1 MKELRLR
8 AVVLAAGHGNRLRPL
23 TEFAPKPLLP
33 VQGESI
39 AGRTLGQLARLGCEA
54 AAVNLCHMGDTIREH
69 LGDSVDGM
77 PLTYSPEEQL
87 LGTLGALGPL
97 EEFLRP
103 ADLVLVINGDSL
115 CRWPLKRLVMKHQKS
130 DAKATMLVSRR
141 LDPGPFG
148 GGVRLDDK
156 NHIVAFRG
164 SAGATEKDRHRV
176 FMGAHVLSPGLLG
189 GMRKGQPQDF
199 VADLYEPFVSRGGLV
214 KAVETNRPWHDLGTP
229 QRYLE
234 GVRDWVGRRLLPG
247 IGSQNWVSE
256 GANLAE
262 GVKLRR
268 TVVERDCRINAGCYL
283 EDSLLLPGA
292 RVSERCHVTGSILGF
307 GVVLPPGTSV
317 EARLVTTVRASSSPR
332 PEDSVVGGLVYS
344 PLEPVV
350 GSGERC

>member
-8 AVVLAAGHGNRLRPL
+8 AVVLAAGHGLRLRPL

-39 AGRTLGQLARLGCEA
+39 AHRTLRQLARLGCEA
-54 AAVNLCHMGDTIREH
+54 TAVNLCHMGDSIREH
-69 LGDSVDGM
+69 LGDSIDGM

-115 CRWPLKRLVMKHQKS
+115 CQWPLKRLVKKHRKS
-130 DAKATMLVSRR
+130 EAQATMLVSRR
-141 LDPGPFG
+141 ADPGPFG
-148 GGVRLDDK
+148 GGVRLDE
-156 NHIVAFRG
+156 NNRVIAFRG
-164 SAGATEKDRHRV
+164 PAGALEKDRHRV
-176 FMGAHVLSPGLLG
+176 FMGAHVLSPNLLG
-189 GMRKGQPQDF
+189 EIKKGQPSDF
-199 VADLYEPFVSRGGLV
+199 VGDLYEPLVSRGGIV
-214 KAVETNRPWHDLGTP
+214 GAVETNRPWHDLGTP

-247 IGSQNWVSE
+247 VGSQSWVSE
-256 GANLAE
+256 GAHLATD
-262 GVKLRR
+262 VKIRR
-268 TVVERDCRINAGCYL
+268 SVVERDCRIHPGSHL
-283 EDSLLLPGA
+283 RDSLLLPGA
-292 RVSERCHVTGSILGF
+292 RVGERCHVAGSILGF

-332 PEDSVVGGLVYS
+332 AEDSVVGGLVYS
-344 PLEPVV
+344 PLAPSSVE
-350 GSGERC
+350 

>member
-1 MKELRLR
+1 LKELRLR
-8 AVVLAAGHGNRLRPL
+8 AVVLAAVQGNRLRPL

-33 VQGESI
+33 VQGEAI
-39 AGRTLGQLARLGCEA
+39 ASRTLGQLARLGCEA
-54 AAVNLCHMGDTIREH
+54 AAVNLCHMGESIRQH

-77 PLTYSPEEQL
+77 PLTYSPEEEL

-115 CRWPLKRLVMKHQKS
+115 CRWPLKRLVKKHRKS
-130 DAKATMLVSRR
+130 GAKATMLVSRR
-141 LDPGPFG
+141 ADPRPFG
-148 GGVRLDDK
+148 GGVRLDEK
-156 NHIVAFRG
+156 NHVVAFRG
-164 SAGATEKDRHRV
+164 SAGATEKHRCRV

-189 GMRKGQPQDF
+189 GIKKGQPSDF
-199 VADLYEPFVSRGGLV
+199 VADLYEPLLSRGGFV
-214 KAVETNRPWHDLGTP
+214 GAVETSRPWHDLGTP

-247 IGSQNWVSE
+247 VGSQSWVSE
-256 GANLAE
+256 GTHLAT

-268 TVVERDCRINAGCYL
+268 SVVETDCRINEGCHL
-283 EDSLLLPGA
+283 GDSLLLPGA

-332 PEDSVVGGLVYS
+332 PEDTVVGGLVYS
-344 PLEPVV
+344 PLVPV
-350 GSGERC
+350 GG

>member
-1 MKELRLR
+1 MTELRLR

-33 VQGESI
+33 VQGEPIIS
-39 AGRTLGQLARLGCEA
+39 RTLGQLARLGCEA
-54 AAVNLCHMGDTIREH
+54 AAVNLHHMGEAIREH
-69 LGDSVDGM
+69 LGDSVEGM

-115 CRWPLKRLVMKHQKS
+115 CQWPLKRLVKKHRKS
-130 DAKATMLVSRR
+130 EAQATILVSRR
-141 LDPGPFG
+141 VDPSPFG
-148 GGVRLDDK
+148 GGVRLDSN
-156 NHIVAFRG
+156 NHVTAFRG
-164 SAGATEKDRHRV
+164 PTGSTDKDRHRV
-176 FMGAHVLSPGLLG
+176 FMGAHVVSPGLLDG
-189 GMRKGQPQDF
+189 IGKDQPSDF
-199 VADLYEPFVSRGGLV
+199 VASLYEPLVSRGGV
-214 KAVETNRPWHDLGTP
+214 VGAVETKRPWHDLGTP

-247 IGSQNWVSE
+247 IGSQNWVCE
-256 GANLAE
+256 GAQLATD
-262 GVKLRR
+262 VKLRR
-268 TVVERDCRINAGCYL
+268 SAVERDCHINAGCYL

-292 RVSERCHVTGSILGF
+292 RVSERCRVAGSILGF

-332 PEDSVVGGLVYS
+332 PEDTVVGGLVYS
-344 PLEPVV
+344 PLTPVV
-350 GSGERC
+350 GQIERC

>member
-8 AVVLAAGHGNRLRPL
+8 AVVLAAGQGNRLRPL

-39 AGRTLGQLARLGCEA
+39 AQRTLRQLARLGCEA
-54 AAVNLCHMGDTIREH
+54 TAINLHYRGDDIRQH

-103 ADLVLVINGDSL
+103 ADLVLVVNGDSL
-115 CRWPLKRLVMKHQKS
+115 CRWPLKRLVKKHRKS
-130 DAKATMLVSRR
+130 SAQATLLVSRR
-141 LDPGPFG
+141 VDPGPFG
-148 GGVRLDDK
+148 GGVRLNED

-164 SAGATEKDRHRV
+164 PAGATEKDRHRV
-176 FMGAHVLSPGLLG
+176 FMGAHVFSPEILAEVK
-189 GMRKGQPQDF
+189 KGQPADF
-199 VADLYEPFVSRGGLV
+199 VSVLYEPMVARGGV
-214 KAVETNRPWHDLGTP
+214 IGAVETKRAWHDLGTP

-234 GVRDWVGRRLLPG
+234 GVRDWVGRGLLFRV
-247 IGSQNWVSE
+247 GSQNWVSE
-256 GANLAE
+256 EAQVAT

-268 TVVERDCRINAGCYL
+268 AIVERDCRINAGSQL
-283 EDSLLLPGA
+283 QDTLLLPGA
-292 RVSERCHVTGSILGF
+292 RIGERCRVSGSILGF

-332 PEDSVVGGLVYS
+332 AEDSLVGGLVYS
-344 PLEPVV
+344 PLVPE
-350 GSGERC
+350 GQ